1 MYLTFRVGSLT
12 LAIEG
17 KRVERVIDA
26 ERILPIPRQRN
37 ETIGMIEYKG
47 LLIPVFDFEALLDMN
62 RSVAPHLVLF
72 YGKES
77 LNAFPAEAMEG
88 ITEEC
93 VMTDSKEQHKFLE
106 PLDVIHNDQVYRQL
120 NLSAIEEYLNIP

>member
-1 MYLTFRVGSLT
+1 MYLTLRVANQRF
-12 LAIEG
+12 AIEG

-26 ERILPIPRQRN
+26 EHILPIPRQAP
-37 ETIGMIEYKG
+37 ETIGVVAYKG
-47 LLIPVFDFEALLDMN
+47 LLIPVFDLERLFDRE
-62 RSVAPHLVLF
+62 RSVHPHLIIF

-93 VMTDSKEQHKFLE
+93 LMTDGGVQHRFLD
-106 PLDVIHNDQVYRQL
+106 PLDVIYNDQLYHQL
-120 NLSAIEEYLNIP
+120 NFSAIEQHLNIP

>member
-1 MYLTFRVGSLT
+1 MYLTFRVANQRF
-12 LAIEG
+12 AIEG

-26 ERILPIPRQRN
+26 EHILPMPRQIPD
-37 ETIGMIEYKG
+37 TIGVLEYKG
-47 LLIPVFDFEALLDMN
+47 LLIPVFDLERLLEID
-62 RSVAPHLVLF
+62 RSVYPHLILF

-93 VMTDSKEQHKFLE
+93 VMTDSRRQHRFLD
-106 PLDVIHNDQVYRQL
+106 PLVVIHNDQHYHQL

>member
-1 MYLTFRVGSLT
+1 MYLTFRVGNLT
-12 LAIEG
+12 FAKEG

-26 ERILPIPRQRN
+26 ERILPMPRQSID
-37 ETIGMIEYKG
+37 TIGVVQYKG
-47 LLIPVFDFEALLDMN
+47 LLIPVFDFEGLLEMS

-93 VMTDSKEQHKFLE
+93 LMIDGKKQHRFLD
-106 PLDVIHNDQVYRQL
+106 PLDVIHNDRIYHQL